1 MEIETL
7 RKLQVDSKE
16 LVGILK
22 EINAQLDQQTNTFE
36 GMLDITKR
44 ISGSFKLYR
53 TLVRELEIVGKH

>member
-7 RKLQVDSKE
+7 KKLQVDSKE

-53 TLVRELEIVGKH
+53 TLVKELETIGKR